1 MPFCRVDLFGAV
13 FELWLKSYQ
22 QVKNTI
28 YRDHLLRANGEN
40 IHGGKHRGE
49 KNKSQVLLIFT
60 SSVLIFMIIFNP
72 MVRRK
77 EDSA

>member
-28 YRDHLLRANGEN
+28 YRDHLLRAKGEN
-40 IHGGKHRGE
+40 IHGGKHRGGKKQITGFINIHE
-49 KNKSQVLLIFT
+49 FCSHIHDH
-60 SSVLIFMIIFNP
+60 I
-72 MVRRK
+72 
-77 EDSA
+77 

>member
-40 IHGGKHRGE
+40 IHGGKHRGKKQITGFINIHE
-49 KNKSQVLLIFT
+49 FCSHIHDH
-60 SSVLIFMIIFNP
+60 I
-72 MVRRK
+72 
-77 EDSA
+77 